1 MRRTTV
7 ILSSVG
13 GLIILLVAG
22 WFIYQQWSSRHEVPV
37 TPSPSQQQPTTTTT
51 PTTTPESPK
60 TMTFVSPKGVTTT
73 LDNWTTNKILTSPAT
88 ITGTV
93 PGNWSFEASFP
104 IEVLDAS
111 NGSLVK
117 TPAHLTGDWMT
128 TQPVPFTVTLTFA
141 QPASATGILRLH
153 KDNPSGMATNDDM
166 VDVPVR
172 FSAAQ

>member
-7 ILSSVG
+7 ILSSIG
-13 GLIILLVAG
+13 GLLILLIAG
-22 WFIYQQWSSRHEVPV
+22 WFMYQRWSTYSEAPATT
-37 TPSPSQQQPTTTTT
+37 TPSQQPTTTTT
-51 PTTTPESPK
+51 PTVTPESPRK
-60 TMTFVSPKGVTTT
+60 MTFVSPKGVTIT
-73 LDNWTTNKILTSPAT
+73 LDNWTTNKMLTSPAT

-104 IEVLDAS
+104 VEVLDAS

-128 TQPVPFTVTLTFA
+128 TQQVPFTVTLTFTA
-141 QPASATGILRLH
+141 PSSGTGVVRLH
-153 KDNPSGMATNDDM
+153 KDNPSGMATNDDT

-172 FSAAQ
+172 FGAAQ